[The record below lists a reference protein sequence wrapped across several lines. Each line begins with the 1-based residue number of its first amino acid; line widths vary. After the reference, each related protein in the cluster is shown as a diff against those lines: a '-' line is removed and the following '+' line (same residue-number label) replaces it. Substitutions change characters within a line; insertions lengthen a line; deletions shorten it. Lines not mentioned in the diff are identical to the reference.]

1 MSFFSV
7 LAELLEAS
15 GFAALTWQN
24 IAMILVSFVL
34 FYLAIV
40 KKFEEVLTSNGAKI
54 ESSKEMGQRELAY
67 EIKKFKSGYYFL
79 YEISCNDNKAQKEF
93 NRLANLSED
102 IIRHMIIKL

>member
-1 MSFFSV
+1 MKYEIMCIV
-7 LAELLEAS
+7 RPNLEEGELK
-15 GFAALTWQN
+15 
-24 IAMILVSFVL
+24 
-34 FYLAIV
+34 AIV
-40 KKFEEVLTSNGAKI
+40 KKFEEVLTSNCAKI

>member
-1 MSFFSV
+1 MKYEIMYIVRPNVEES
-7 LAELLEAS
+7 ELK
-15 GFAALTWQN
+15 G
-24 IAMILVSFVL
+24 
-34 FYLAIV
+34 IV
-40 KKFEEVLTSNGAKI
+40 KNFEEVLTKNGAKI

-79 YEISCNDNKAQKEF
+79 YEISSKDDKAEKEF

>member
-1 MSFFSV
+1 MKYEIMYIV
-7 LAELLEAS
+7 RPNLEEGELK
-15 GFAALTWQN
+15 
-24 IAMILVSFVL
+24 
-34 FYLAIV
+34 AIV

-67 EIKKFKSGYYFL
+67 EIKKFKSGYYYL
-79 YEISCNDNKAQKEF
+79 YEISSKDDKAEKEF